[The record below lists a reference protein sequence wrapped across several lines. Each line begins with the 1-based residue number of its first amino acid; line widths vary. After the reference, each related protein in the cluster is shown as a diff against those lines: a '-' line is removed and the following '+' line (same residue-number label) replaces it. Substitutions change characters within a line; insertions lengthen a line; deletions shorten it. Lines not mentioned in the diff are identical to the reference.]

1 MKFRAICENH
11 LYSKAYSKGKR
22 AVTSALAVY
31 VLPDYQAKRLA
42 KAHPEK
48 RVVNRIGLTTSTKL
62 GGAVVRSRCRR
73 IMREGLRALE
83 QEKRLKTG
91 FLIVIAARSASV
103 KLKCTEI
110 KRQLEEYFFPI
121 TTPDSYCITDVLFAA
136 RDLLLGK
143 EKHECGYVYGF
154 LNTPYGITE
163 KVTLTKD
170 DITDS
175 FKVLYFK
182 YLQALRFL
190 HVSHFRLRR
199 RRF

>member
-73 IMREGLRALE
+73 IMREGLRAIE
-83 QEKRLKTG
+83 RERTLKTG

-103 KLKCTEI
+103 NLKSTEI
-110 KRQLEEYFFPI
+110 KRQLDTAF
-121 TTPDSYCITDVLFAA
+121 TK
-136 RDLLLGK
+136 LGMYAENK
-143 EKHECGYVYGF
+143 G
-154 LNTPYGITE
+154 
-163 KVTLTKD
+163 D
-170 DITDS
+170 D
-175 FKVLYFK
+175 K
-182 YLQALRFL
+182 
-190 HVSHFRLRR
+190 
-199 RRF
+199 